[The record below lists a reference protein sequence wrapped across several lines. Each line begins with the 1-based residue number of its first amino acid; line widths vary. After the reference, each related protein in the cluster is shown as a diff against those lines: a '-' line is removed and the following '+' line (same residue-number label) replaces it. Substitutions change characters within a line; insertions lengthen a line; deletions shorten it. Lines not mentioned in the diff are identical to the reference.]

1 MSTMTTTTTPTD
13 PQSGPSRDS
22 KTRANSIPEFR
33 DIVSR
38 SFVPLTVSGASDR
51 PFAAQVSTSSAD
63 RAVFTTLK
71 TQPHLVE
78 RTPTTIAAGGSG
90 YFKLNMLLSGSG
102 VLVQDGREV
111 LIRPGDLALYDT
123 SRPYSLMFDD
133 VVSNLVMMFPK
144 DQLSLPATAV
154 EQLTAVSLG
163 GDSALGSMVTNL
175 LEQIPSTITALP
187 LHTRRQVAQSGL
199 DLLEALLSTTLGTES
214 ATPDP
219 RQSQLETVY
228 RFIDANLA
236 DDLTPSSIA
245 AAHFMSTRHLHDLF
259 TDTDT
264 TVSALIRDRRLER
277 CRSDILDP
285 ALSTR
290 TIASLAAASGFPD
303 PAHFSRVFR
312 ARFGTSPS
320 ELRQSVS
327 G

>member
-1 MSTMTTTTTPTD
+1 MSTTTTPAR
-13 PQSGPSRDS
+13 PHSAEPRDTS
-22 KTRANSIPEFR
+22 ARAGSIPEFR

-38 SFVPLTVSGASDR
+38 SFVPLTVTGASDR

-63 RAVFTTLK
+63 KAVFTKLT

-102 VLVQDGREV
+102 VLVQDGKEV

-144 DQLSLPATAV
+144 DRLSLPTSIV

-163 GDSALGSMVTNL
+163 GDSALGSMVTSML
-175 LEQIPSTITALP
+175 AQVPATITSLP
-187 LHTRRQVAQSGL
+187 LHTRGQVAQSGL
-199 DLLEALLSTTLGTES
+199 DLLEALLSTVLGVDIGVQ
-214 ATPDP
+214 DP
-219 RQSQLETVY
+219 RRMQLEKIY
-228 RFIDANLA
+228 RHIDANLA
-236 DDLTPSSIA
+236 DDLTPGSIA
-245 AAHFMSTRHLHDLF
+245 AAHFMSIRHVHDLF
-259 TDTDT
+259 ADTDT
-264 TVSALIRDRRLER
+264 TVSALIRDKRLER
-277 CRSDILDP
+277 SRSHLLDP
-285 ALSTR
+285 ALSNR
-290 TIASLAAASGFPD
+290 TIASVAADCGFCD

-312 ARFGTSPS
+312 ARFAISPS
-320 ELRQSVS
+320 QLRRTMA

>member
-1 MSTMTTTTTPTD
+1 MTTTTTTD

-144 DQLSLPATAV
+144 DQLSLPATVV

-163 GDSALGSMVTNL
+163 GDSALGSIVTKL

-199 DLLEALLSTTLGTES
+199 ELLEALLSTTLGTDS
-214 ATPDP
+214 GTPDP

-264 TVSALIRDRRLER
+264 TVSALIRDKRLER

-285 ALSTR
+285 ALFSR
-290 TIASLAAASGFPD
+290 TIASLAAANGFPD